1 VWICPRRKF
10 GVERVIEGTAKDP
23 FPMPFQAPQHQGRPP
38 NLSDALSY
46 LDQLKT
52 SHPKFHDQFLDIM
65 ADFKSNLIDTKGV
78 MQRVVNLLYG
88 HNDLIQAFNHF
99 LPPGYRIECG
109 ADNSPDAVELITP
122 SGIDDIARLS

>member
-1 VWICPRRKF
+1 
-10 GVERVIEGTAKDP
+10 
-23 FPMPFQAPQHQGRPP
+23 MPFQPPQRQDRPP
-38 NLSDALSY
+38 NLADALGY

-52 SHPKFHDQFLDIM
+52 SHPTFHDQFLDIM

-99 LPPGYRIECG
+99 LPPGYHIVCG